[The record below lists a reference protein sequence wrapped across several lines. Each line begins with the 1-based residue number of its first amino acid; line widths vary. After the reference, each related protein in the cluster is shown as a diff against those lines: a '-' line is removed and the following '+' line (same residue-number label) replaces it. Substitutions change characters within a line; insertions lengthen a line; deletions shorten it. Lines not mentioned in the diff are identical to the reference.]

1 MSSAT
6 QEAPLSNDAWM
17 IPTSSR
23 RTAFRACRRV
33 LALLPFV
40 LPMAGLAMPVAAQ
53 AGDTM
58 RCGSRLVSVEAR
70 AAELL
75 AICGEPAYRD
85 VWSAQALAPG
95 AVAEQEEWTYNF
107 GSQQL
112 LRVVRLRNARVVDIA
127 SDGYGFTEPEPAR
140 RRCSPEQLSEGM
152 SKYRLLM
159 ACGAPLTRT
168 LAQQTLQPYRPRYRD
183 GDPGGA
189 WLRNGGPVI
198 EVFREEWVYDFGPNV
213 FMRVL
218 SLENGRVTQ
227 IQNGERGR
235 AR

>member
-1 MSSAT
+1 M
-6 QEAPLSNDAWM
+6 PVM
-17 IPTSSR
+17 IPTTSR
-23 RTAFRACRRV
+23 PAAFRACRCVRGLLL
-33 LALLPFV
+33 LALWMSLSP
-40 LPMAGLAMPVAAQ
+40 AQ
-53 AGDTM
+53 ASDTM

-75 AICGEPAYRD
+75 ATCGEPAYRD

-127 SDGYGFTEPEPAR
+127 SDGYGFAEPEASR
-140 RRCSPEQLSEGM
+140 RRCSPEQLIEGM

-168 LAQQTLQPYRPRYRD
+168 IAQQSFQPYRPRYRNGVPGRID
-183 GDPGGA
+183 GPY
-189 WLRNGGPVI
+189 V

-218 SLENGRVTQ
+218 SLENGRVRD
-227 IQNGERGR
+227 IQNGDRGR
-235 AR
+235 GR